1 MEATLVSINRGMDT
15 DVQYTMELLLS
26 HKKE

>member
-1 MEATLVSINRGMDT
+1 MEATLVSINRGMDK